1 MRGILLSVF
10 AVAAACFFILAM
22 PSADADGESSYVE
35 INHLEYIIED
45 PDSASPRAVLIGMSG
60 DYPNTDVNIPA
71 YVTYNEKQCFVTKIT
86 ADSIWLEGVTSV
98 SLPSEDTLATIEPNS
113 FTSPTIQ
120 LFSSFWNRFYGSY
133 DGILYILNPDDSNP
147 GDYGS
152 RTRVSILRYPPAKGG
167 DSFTIPGNMRIEEYS
182 FEGAKNLVDIT
193 INAQLSQIPAFAFY
207 ECTNLAT
214 INSSDGYNHLPDSV
228 MIISYFALYG
238 CSSLQNMWMPDS
250 LRIIEI
256 DAFYGCSGMSKVH
269 LNDEILLISDRAFG
283 ACTSL
288 TDFEYCYSEFTNIQ
302 GYVVREGILYTDGKT
317 RSIACYPA
325 GRTAET
331 YTLPNDISDIN
342 PGAFSGCKYLKKVIV
357 NNRMTIIPQYAF
369 DECTSLETVDLKDQ
383 INLIEECA
391 FVHCINL
398 RTVTGFSAVT
408 SIGWWAFDHT
418 ALTEV
423 KFSDS
428 IRLIDE
434 EAFGATNLTSLT
446 IPDCEVRICYGA
458 FLGCLGLKDITFEG
472 DRMILESGSLNIGTD
487 EENVAHV
494 TVHLIN
500 TASIPSNA
508 CEDDF
513 TVLDIDKEGE
523 YSYAYENLIGVAV
536 CLILLIGILA
546 IIREV

>member
-1 MRGILLSVF
+1 
-10 AVAAACFFILAM
+10 
-22 PSADADGESSYVE
+22 
-35 INHLEYIIED
+35 
-45 PDSASPRAVLIGMSG
+45 
-60 DYPNTDVNIPA
+60 
-71 YVTYNEKQCFVTKIT
+71 
-86 ADSIWLEGVTSV
+86 
-98 SLPSEDTLATIEPNS
+98 
-113 FTSPTIQ
+113 
-120 LFSSFWNRFYGSY
+120 
-133 DGILYILNPDDSNP
+133 
-147 GDYGS
+147 
-152 RTRVSILRYPPAKGG
+152 
-167 DSFTIPGNMRIEEYS
+167 
-182 FEGAKNLVDIT
+182 
-193 INAQLSQIPAFAFY
+193 
-207 ECTNLAT
+207 
-214 INSSDGYNHLPDSV
+214 
-228 MIISYFALYG
+228 
-238 CSSLQNMWMPDS
+238 
-250 LRIIEI
+250 
-256 DAFYGCSGMSKVH
+256 
-269 LNDEILLISDRAFG
+269 
-283 ACTSL
+283 
-288 TDFEYCYSEFTNIQ
+288 
-302 GYVVREGILYTDGKT
+302 
-317 RSIACYPA
+317 
-325 GRTAET
+325 
-331 YTLPNDISDIN
+331 
-342 PGAFSGCKYLKKVIV
+342 
-357 NNRMTIIPQYAF
+357 MTIIPQYAF

-391 FVHCINL
+391 FFHCINL

-472 DRMILESGSLNIGTD
+472 DRMILESGSLNVGTD